1 MTKHIRRISTYCLIG
16 FLAFTSKSIVA
27 NAAEIPLAGIDVVLN
42 DFYRNK
48 PNTVTD
54 ITEYLIDSEYKDL
67 AIAQVTNYVNIRS
80 KADEESEILGKLY
93 NNSAAKVLKKEGGWY
108 KIESGSVTGYV
119 NADFL
124 VTGDSVIELAKKVG
138 KRIATVNTTT
148 LKVRDNPSLD
158 ASVQTLVPIEEELSV
173 KKELDGWIKISIDS
187 DVDGYVSADYVDL
200 TTEYETAISIEEE
213 IAQIEAEAEAAE
225 ATRRAEEAEAN
236 RLSGLNRANT
246 TVNEITTTNSNV
258 SSIREKIVNYALRFV
273 GNPYVWGG
281 TSLTNGAD
289 CSGYTQSIFRDNG
302 IYIPRTSR
310 EQASGGGRVISINNM
325 KPGDLIFYD
334 KAGTINHVA
343 IYIGNGKVVAAS
355 SPETGIK
362 ISNYNY
368 RQPYKV
374 VNYID

>member
-93 NNSAAKVLKKEGGWY
+93 NNSAAKVLKKEGDWY

-200 TTEYETAISIEEE
+200 TTEYEKAISIEEE

-289 CSGYTQSIFRDNG
+289 CSGYTQSVFRDNG